1 MPWGEPCVDGVQED
15 LNPTHML
22 RGILQEIRQ
31 RAEQMSEQR
40 VRSALRSEVE
50 GQLRH
55 LDREPEFIE
64 VGWSKVEDELR
75 TDARTIFLSELV
87 YQRC

>member
-50 GQLRH
+50 GQPRH
-55 LDREPEFIE
+55 LDRSYASVPQHLAGLLHGKCGT
-64 VGWSKVEDELR
+64 VVAAMLQAS
-75 TDARTIFLSELV
+75 
-87 YQRC
+87 